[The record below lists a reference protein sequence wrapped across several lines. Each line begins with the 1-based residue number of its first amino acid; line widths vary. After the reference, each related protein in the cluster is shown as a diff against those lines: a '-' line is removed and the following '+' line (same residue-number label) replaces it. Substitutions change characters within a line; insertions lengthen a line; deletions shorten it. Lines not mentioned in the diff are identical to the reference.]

1 MKIIRHL
8 FILVLFATVLH
19 GKEFCSLTVVVVNS
33 QGEEVEAHVNV
44 REHDGRTIEADN
56 KTGGISVCNLGI
68 LPVTVTV
75 GEPSCGQVEVR
86 NVNLTWGEA
95 RTIKIVYD
103 RNPDCLKTFV
113 PRTWCQIL
121 FRFVDSERKPV
132 EGVTLKLESPNQ
144 ETVGGDQFGRILLRP
159 GFGKMV
165 NGTAEAAGYIPSRI
179 SLVCAKQE
187 KNSEQY
193 IILQKDR

>member
-1 MKIIRHL
+1 LKIIRHL

-19 GKEFCSLTVVVVNS
+19 GKEFCSLTVVVVKFNKARKS
-33 QGEEVEAHVNV
+33 RLIVNV

-95 RTIKIVYD
+95 RTIKSCND

-132 EGVTLKLESPNQ
+132 EGVTLKIGIPNQ

-159 GFGKMV
+159 GFGK
-165 NGTAEAAGYIPSRI
+165 NGERRLKPQAIFQAG
-179 SLVCAKQE
+179 LV
-187 KNSEQY
+187 
-193 IILQKDR
+193 